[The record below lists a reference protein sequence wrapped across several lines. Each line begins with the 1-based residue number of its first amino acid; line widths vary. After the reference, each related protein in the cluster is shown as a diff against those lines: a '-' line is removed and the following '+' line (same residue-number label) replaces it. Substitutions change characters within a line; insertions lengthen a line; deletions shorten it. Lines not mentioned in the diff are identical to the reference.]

1 MMDFNLD
8 NLLSQILYV
17 LSGFFFGIFASRY
30 SVLAWRAVRSRGL
43 LSAIVQLCV
52 LLLAFIVFPLL
63 FSTRTVAAL
72 CITPYCFSFSA
83 RALRGE
89 IMSEEK
95 TLKLDVP
102 IAEKFVQPMAD
113 TFKVLGDPTRI
124 RILALLAE
132 GEACVTNIA
141 DSLEMTQSAISH
153 QLRLLR
159 HAGLVKFTKTGK
171 EVFYSLD
178 DQHVLTLFAQA
189 LDHIKHKL

>member
-1 MMDFNLD
+1 MN
-8 NLLSQILYV
+8 
-17 LSGFFFGIFASRY
+17 
-30 SVLAWRAVRSRGL
+30 
-43 LSAIVQLCV
+43 
-52 LLLAFIVFPLL
+52 
-63 FSTRTVAAL
+63 
-72 CITPYCFSFSA
+72 
-83 RALRGE
+83 
-89 IMSEEK
+89 EEK

-189 LDHIKHKL
+189 LDHIKHRV

>member
-1 MMDFNLD
+1 
-8 NLLSQILYV
+8 
-17 LSGFFFGIFASRY
+17 
-30 SVLAWRAVRSRGL
+30 
-43 LSAIVQLCV
+43 
-52 LLLAFIVFPLL
+52 
-63 FSTRTVAAL
+63 
-72 CITPYCFSFSA
+72 
-83 RALRGE
+83 
-89 IMSEEK
+89 MSEGK

-189 LDHIKHKL
+189 LDHIKHRV

>member
-1 MMDFNLD
+1 
-8 NLLSQILYV
+8 
-17 LSGFFFGIFASRY
+17 
-30 SVLAWRAVRSRGL
+30 
-43 LSAIVQLCV
+43 
-52 LLLAFIVFPLL
+52 
-63 FSTRTVAAL
+63 
-72 CITPYCFSFSA
+72 
-83 RALRGE
+83 
-89 IMSEEK
+89 MSEEK
-95 TLKLDVP
+95 TLKLNVP

-189 LDHIKHKL
+189 LDHIKHRV

>member
-1 MMDFNLD
+1 
-8 NLLSQILYV
+8 
-17 LSGFFFGIFASRY
+17 
-30 SVLAWRAVRSRGL
+30 
-43 LSAIVQLCV
+43 
-52 LLLAFIVFPLL
+52 
-63 FSTRTVAAL
+63 
-72 CITPYCFSFSA
+72 
-83 RALRGE
+83 
-89 IMSEEK
+89 MSEEK

-124 RILALLAE
+124 RILALLAK

-189 LDHIKHKL
+189 LDHIKHRV